1 MRLRLIFLVGILTA
15 VLILICMSTVN
26 GSPSPK
32 KRGGSSGS
40 KSKGSSSSSGSSGS
54 RTSWFGG
61 KKKGSSSGKSPGSTG
76 YKPSKS
82 GISKKSFSNGKKWKK
97 ALAFGA
103 GAYIGAKVIKKIG
116 KAFKPKIF
124 FFGGRD
130 YDFDEWRGFSRIDGW
145 LCRSDRDCEWMDRN
159 LGCDDREFSINVVN
173 APWPWKAE
181 LVGRCGCEDG
191 YWFDRDN
198 GSCNQYDA
206 GLIGKIAGWLIGVI
220 VVVVIV
226 GLCLCCC
233 CVFFV
238 MKMLR

>member
-1 MRLRLIFLVGILTA
+1 MMRLRLIFLVGILTA

-103 GAYIGAKVIKKIG
+103 GAYIGAKVIKKVNIIL
-116 KAFKPKIF
+116 IF
-124 FFGGRD
+124 
-130 YDFDEWRGFSRIDGW
+130 Y
-145 LCRSDRDCEWMDRN
+145 
-159 LGCDDREFSINVVN
+159 
-173 APWPWKAE
+173 
-181 LVGRCGCEDG
+181 
-191 YWFDRDN
+191 
-198 GSCNQYDA
+198 
-206 GLIGKIAGWLIGVI
+206 
-220 VVVVIV
+220 
-226 GLCLCCC
+226 
-233 CVFFV
+233 
-238 MKMLR
+238 

>member
-15 VLILICMSTVN
+15 VLILICSSTVN

-54 RTSWFGG
+54 RTPWFGG

-103 GAYIGAKVIKKIG
+103 GAYIGAKVIKKVDIIL
-116 KAFKPKIF
+116 IF
-124 FFGGRD
+124 
-130 YDFDEWRGFSRIDGW
+130 Y
-145 LCRSDRDCEWMDRN
+145 
-159 LGCDDREFSINVVN
+159 
-173 APWPWKAE
+173 
-181 LVGRCGCEDG
+181 
-191 YWFDRDN
+191 
-198 GSCNQYDA
+198 
-206 GLIGKIAGWLIGVI
+206 
-220 VVVVIV
+220 
-226 GLCLCCC
+226 
-233 CVFFV
+233 
-238 MKMLR
+238 